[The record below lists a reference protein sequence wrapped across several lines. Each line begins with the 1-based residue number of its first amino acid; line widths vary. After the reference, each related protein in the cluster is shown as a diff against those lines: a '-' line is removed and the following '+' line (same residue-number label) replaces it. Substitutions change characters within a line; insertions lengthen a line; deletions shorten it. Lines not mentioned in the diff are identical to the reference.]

1 MNFMIKL
8 NRFIF
13 DVFLDTLFPKRCINC
28 KRTMPVSENFCL
40 CKHCQQ
46 ELKKTKIFV
55 HESENG
61 YDEIISPLP
70 YRGNIRSSLLDFK
83 FKNLKYLGYT
93 FARIMYDELKNRS
106 FVSSDCYILSVPIHI
121 SRDRDYNQ
129 SAVLAKHL
137 SSWLGIDILDDALY
151 KIKPIS
157 RLSGM
162 GLDDKKLYIKNS
174 FLYNPC
180 INLSGKTVIVVDDVY
195 TSGTTLLEISK
206 YLRMYGA
213 ERVYAVT
220 ACHSRW

>member
-1 MNFMIKL
+1 M
-8 NRFIF
+8 
-13 DVFLDTLFPKRCINC
+13 T
-28 KRTMPVSENFCL
+28 
-40 CKHCQQ
+40 
-46 ELKKTKIFV
+46 KTFV
-55 HESENG
+55 RESENG

-70 YRGNIRSSLLDFK
+70 YRDNIRSSLIEFK
-83 FKNLKYLGYT
+83 FKNIKYLGYT
-93 FARIMYDELKNRS
+93 FAKAMYNELKNRN
-106 FVSSDCYILSVPIHI
+106 FISSDCYILPVPIHI

-137 SSWLGIDILDDALY
+137 SEWLGIDVLEDALF

-162 GLDDKKLYIKNS
+162 GLEDKKLYIKNS

-180 INLSGKTVIVVDDVY
+180 MNLSGKTVIVVDDVY

-213 ERVYAVT
+213 EHVYAVT
-220 ACHSRW
+220 ACHSKL

>member
-1 MNFMIKL
+1 MNFIIKA
-8 NRFIF
+8 NRFIS
-13 DVFLDTLFPKRCINC
+13 DVVLDTLFPKRCISC
-28 KRTMPVSENFCL
+28 RKLIPVSEKFCL
-40 CKHCQQ
+40 CDKCLE
-46 ELKKTKIFV
+46 ELKKTKTFV
-55 HESENG
+55 RETENG

-70 YRGNIRSSLLDFK
+70 YRDNIRSSLIDFK
-83 FKNLKYLGYT
+83 FKNIKYLGYT
-93 FARIMYDELKNRS
+93 FARAMYDELKNRS
-106 FVSSDCYILSVPIHI
+106 FISSDCYILPVPIHI

-129 SAVLAKHL
+129 SAVLAKYL
-137 SSWLGIDILDDALY
+137 SEWLGIDVLDDSLF

-162 GLDDKKLYIKNS
+162 ELEDKKLYIKNS

-220 ACHSRW
+220 ACHSKL

>member
-1 MNFMIKL
+1 MNFIIKTASSIC
-8 NRFIF
+8 NG
-13 DVFLDTLFPKRCINC
+13 VLDILFPKRCIGC
-28 KRTMPVSENFCL
+28 DKLMPVSEMFCL
-40 CKHCQQ
+40 CDNCQR
-46 ELKKTKIFV
+46 ELKKEKIFIR
-55 HESENG
+55 EDENG

-70 YRGNIRSSLLDFK
+70 YRDNIRRSLIEFK

-93 FARIMYDELKNRS
+93 FAKAMYNELKNRS
-106 FVSSDCYILSVPIHI
+106 FISSDCYILPVPIHI

-129 SAVLAKHL
+129 SAVLAKYL
-137 SSWLGIDILDDALY
+137 SNWLGVDILDDALF

-162 GLDDKKLYIKNS
+162 ELEDKKLYIKNS
-174 FLYNPC
+174 FIYNPC

-220 ACHSRW
+220 ACHSKL

>member
-1 MNFMIKL
+1 MSFIIKIT
-8 NRFIF
+8 RFIS
-13 DVFLDTLFPKRCINC
+13 DVFLDILFPKRCINC
-28 KRTMPVSENFCL
+28 KRTMPVSEKFCL
-40 CKHCQQ
+40 CKDCRK
-46 ELKKTKIFV
+46 ELKRTKTFV
-55 HESENG
+55 RESENG

-70 YRGNIRSSLLDFK
+70 YRDNIRNSLIEFK
-83 FKNLKYLGYT
+83 FKNIKYLGYT
-93 FARIMYDELKNRS
+93 FAKAMYDELKNRN
-106 FVSSDCYILSVPIHI
+106 FISSDCYILPVPIHI

-137 SSWLGIDILDDALY
+137 SEWLGIDVLEDALF

-162 GLDDKKLYIKNS
+162 GLEDKKLYIKNS

-180 INLSGKTVIVVDDVY
+180 MNLSGKTVIVVDDVY

-220 ACHSRW
+220 ACHSKL